1 MPWNEV
7 SKTLSEARVNTV
19 SKSRAIRNV
28 LLLYG
33 YPEFDENNVVEDL
46 KQARLTFDKV
56 RLVSN
61 HEQLDEI
68 SDRFTKAARYFDPD
82 NEYVGQEILRKKKGM
97 SKKESD
103 ERKQTLKDLELM
115 SSLGISGIEGVS
127 TFIQLQELL
136 LPPR

>member
-1 MPWNEV
+1 M
-7 SKTLSEARVNTV
+7 
-19 SKSRAIRNV
+19 
-28 LLLYG
+28 
-33 YPEFDENNVVEDL
+33 
-46 KQARLTFDKV
+46 
-56 RLVSN
+56 
-61 HEQLDEI
+61 
-68 SDRFTKAARYFDPD
+68 
-82 NEYVGQEILRKKKGM
+82 EILRKKKGM